1 MGLQYN
7 YLMILVTGATGFI
20 GRALGLALTEAGLA
34 WRPYTG
40 RMNAPQSLRDELEG
54 VETVYHL
61 AGSEA
66 RGRPRTLQ
74 HVDVEGTQRLIE
86 EARRAGVTRLIM
98 PSRLNADPHA
108 IHPLLRAKGDVER
121 LVQRSG
127 IPYTIIRAATLF
139 GRDDRFSEIIVGLA
153 LWSWPLV
160 WLPGGGKVAMQPLWV
175 GDYARCLVAAL
186 DRPDLVNQVV
196 TVAGEERFYYRQ
208 IVDMALS
215 NRGLRRV
222 RFPYPGALVRPI
234 TSLVFGWWYW
244 PPVSRFMVDRFFVP
258 EVADLDTVWRTFG
271 FRPARFGDTISYLNR
286 RGLPAR
292 LFRH

>member
-1 MGLQYN
+1 MQYN
-7 YLMILVTGATGFI
+7 WPMILVTGATGFV
-20 GRALGLALTEAGLA
+20 GRALGRALTQAGLD

-40 RMNAPQSLRDELEG
+40 RMNAPQTLRTELEG
-54 VETVYHL
+54 VATVYHL

-66 RGRPRTLQ
+66 RGRARMLQ

-86 EARRAGVTRLIM
+86 EARRAGVGRLIM

-108 IHPLLRAKGDVER
+108 IHRLLRAKGEVER

-127 IPYTIIRAATLF
+127 IPYTILRTATLY
-139 GRDDRFSEIIVGLA
+139 GRDDRFSEIIVSLA
-153 LWSWPLV
+153 LWSLPLV

-175 GDYARCLVAAL
+175 DDYARCLMAAL
-186 DRPDLVNQVV
+186 NRPDLVNQVV
-196 TVAGEERFYYRQ
+196 TVAGQERYSYKQ
-208 IVDMALS
+208 IVDMVLA
-215 NRGLRRV
+215 NRGLRRIP
-222 RFPYPGALVRPI
+222 FPYPGALVRPI
-234 TSLVFGWWYW
+234 TSLLFGWWYW

-258 EVADLDTVWRTFG
+258 EVADLDTVVRTFG

-286 RGLPAR
+286 RGLAAR